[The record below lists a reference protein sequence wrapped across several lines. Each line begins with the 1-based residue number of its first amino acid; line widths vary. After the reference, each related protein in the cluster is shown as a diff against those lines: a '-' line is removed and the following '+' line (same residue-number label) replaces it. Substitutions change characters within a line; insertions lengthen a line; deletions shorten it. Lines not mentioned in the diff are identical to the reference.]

1 MLQYRCISQPWTLMR
16 FLVWK
21 RGLLTVQSQGPI
33 VRCTIDS
40 DQGSSWEYENWVKV
54 EAWHQVLNEFI
65 FINVILIIIIKDED
79 TWEEWRS

>member
-54 EAWHQVLNEFI
+54 EAWHQGSGRLMVLAS
-65 FINVILIIIIKDED
+65 L
-79 TWEEWRS
+79 TSLPPT